1 LNRSRWQ
8 KTQKNLLDKM
18 KKLLALAALA
28 AVSATPSFADTLATW
43 TFETGG
49 LGTTTYSPG
58 AGTTTTN
65 FLAEAGLQAGT
76 ASIIGFHAG
85 NSAYTSPTGNG
96 STRSLSS
103 TLWAVG
109 DYYQA
114 QFNTTG
120 YHGLSVSWD
129 QTGSNT
135 GPGHYSLSYSL
146 DGGAH
151 FTTVGS
157 YTILANAAPNPLWS
171 SSTPQS
177 IFGLSYDLGS
187 AIDDSPSV
195 WLRLT
200 DLDTVSASGGTVG
213 TGGTDRIDNF
223 SVFTTPIPEPSSL
236 AIGMVGGLAALVAW
250 KRKSK
255 IQRHLKQKSRN

>member
-1 LNRSRWQ
+1 
-8 KTQKNLLDKM
+8 M

-28 AVSATPSFADTLATW
+28 AVSAAPSYAQTLANW
-43 TFETGG
+43 TFEANG
-49 LGTTTYSPG
+49 LGATSYSPG
-58 AGTTTTN
+58 ANTTTTN

-76 ASIIGFHAG
+76 ASITGLHAG
-85 NSAYTSPTGNG
+85 SAAYTSPTGNG

-103 TLWAVG
+103 TRWAVC

-114 QFNTTG
+114 QFSTTG
-120 YHGLSVSWD
+120 FHGLSVSWD

-146 DGGAH
+146 NGGSS

-157 YTILANAAPNPLWS
+157 YSIFPNAAPNPLWS
-171 SSTPQS
+171 SSTS
-177 IFGLSYDLGS
+177 SSLYSLSYDLGS
-187 AIDDSPSV
+187 AIDDSSSV
-195 WLRLT
+195 LLRLT

-223 SVFTTPIPEPSSL
+223 SVFTTPVPEPSSVAL
-236 AIGMVGGLAALVAW
+236 GIAGGLAGLAMW
-250 KRKSK
+250 KRRK
-255 IQRHLKQKSRN
+255 